1 MSQLLQ
7 NVEFRR
13 RSLLLLAV
21 SVIACAV
28 GFVIQPACGFL
39 ALAVCLFFLLYYL
52 VTSLRRDRQIEQLS
66 RCIDQA
72 LYGRDGALL
81 SACQEGELAILQTQ
95 LQKLLVKL
103 RQSSARDQEDK
114 AFLRDAIADISHQLR
129 TPMTSLNLIAAMLPE
144 VGADSV
150 RQRELQQQLNQLLQR
165 IDWLVDALLNLAKID
180 AGTAYFRRNTL
191 DAAQV
196 LRQAAEPL
204 EIALEIREITL
215 QVTGS
220 GSYTG
225 DGAWSAEALGNILK
239 NCMEHVPQGGK
250 ILVEI
255 SQTPLYTQL
264 CLQDTGP
271 GFAPDDLPHLF
282 ERFYKGHNAAANSF
296 GIGLALAQ
304 RIISAQNGTIRAQN
318 APEGGALFTVR
329 FYHGTI

>member
-13 RSLLLLAV
+13 RSLLLLTV

-39 ALAVCLFFLLYYL
+39 TLAVCLFFLLYYL
-52 VTSLRRDRQIEQLS
+52 VTSLRRDRQMEQLS
-66 RCIDQA
+66 QCIDQA

-114 AFLRDAIADISHQLR
+114 AFLRDSIADISHQLR

-144 VGADSV
+144 VGGDSV

-282 ERFYKGHNAAANSF
+282 ERFYKRHNAAPNSF

>member
-21 SVIACAV
+21 SVIACTV

-39 ALAVCLFFLLYYL
+39 TLAVCLFFLLYYL
-52 VTSLRRDRQIEQLS
+52 VTSLRRDRQMEQLS
-66 RCIDQA
+66 QCIDQA

-95 LQKLLVKL
+95 LRKLLVKL
-103 RQSSARDQEDK
+103 RQSSVRDQEDK
-114 AFLRDAIADISHQLR
+114 AFLRDSIADISHQLR

-144 VGADSV
+144 VGVDSV

-304 RIISAQNGTIRAQN
+304 RIISAQNGTIRAKN

>member
-39 ALAVCLFFLLYYL
+39 TLVVCLFFLLYYL
-52 VTSLRRDRQIEQLS
+52 VTSLRRDRQMEELS
-66 RCIDQA
+66 QCIDQA

-95 LQKLLVKL
+95 LRKLLVKL
-103 RQSSARDQEDK
+103 RQNSVRDQEDK
-114 AFLRDAIADISHQLR
+114 AFLRDSIADISHQLR
-129 TPMTSLNLIAAMLPE
+129 TPMTSLNLIAAMLPD
-144 VGADSV
+144 VGVDSV

-196 LRQAAEPL
+196 LRQAAKPL

>member
-1 MSQLLQ
+1 
-7 NVEFRR
+7 
-13 RSLLLLAV
+13 
-21 SVIACAV
+21 
-28 GFVIQPACGFL
+28 
-39 ALAVCLFFLLYYL
+39 
-52 VTSLRRDRQIEQLS
+52 
-66 RCIDQA
+66 
-72 LYGRDGALL
+72 
-81 SACQEGELAILQTQ
+81 
-95 LQKLLVKL
+95 
-103 RQSSARDQEDK
+103 
-114 AFLRDAIADISHQLR
+114 
-129 TPMTSLNLIAAMLPE
+129 MTSLNLIAAMLPE
-144 VGADSV
+144 VGGDSV

>member
-7 NVEFRR
+7 NAEFRR

-39 ALAVCLFFLLYYL
+39 TLAVCLFFLLYYL
-52 VTSLRRDRQIEQLS
+52 VTSLRRDRQMEQLS
-66 RCIDQA
+66 QCIDQA

-114 AFLRDAIADISHQLR
+114 AFLRDSIADISHQLR

-150 RQRELQQQLNQLLQR
+150 RQRELQQLNQLLQR

-204 EIALEIREITL
+204 EIAREIRGITL

>member
-7 NVEFRR
+7 NAEFRR

-39 ALAVCLFFLLYYL
+39 TLAVCLFFLLYYL
-52 VTSLRRDRQIEQLS
+52 VTSLRRDRQMEQLS
-66 RCIDQA
+66 QCIDQA

-114 AFLRDAIADISHQLR
+114 AFLRDSIADISHQLR
-129 TPMTSLNLIAAMLPE
+129 TPMTSLNLIAAMLPK

-204 EIALEIREITL
+204 EIAREIRGITL

>member
-39 ALAVCLFFLLYYL
+39 TLVVCLFFLLYYL
-52 VTSLRRDRQIEQLS
+52 VTSLRRDRQMEQLS
-66 RCIDQA
+66 QCIDQA

-95 LQKLLVKL
+95 LRKLLVKL

-114 AFLRDAIADISHQLR
+114 AFLRDSIADISHQLR

-165 IDWLVDALLNLAKID
+165 IDWLVYALLNLAKID

>member
-39 ALAVCLFFLLYYL
+39 TLAVCLFFLLYYL
-52 VTSLRRDRQIEQLS
+52 VTSLRRDRQMEQLS
-66 RCIDQA
+66 QCIDQA

-114 AFLRDAIADISHQLR
+114 AFLRDSIADISHQLR

-144 VGADSV
+144 VGGDSV

-220 GSYTG
+220 GSYIG

-282 ERFYKGHNAAANSF
+282 ERFYKGNNAAANRF

>member
-21 SVIACAV
+21 SVIACTV

-39 ALAVCLFFLLYYL
+39 TLAVCLFFLLYYL
-52 VTSLRRDRQIEQLS
+52 VTSLRRDRQMEQLS
-66 RCIDQA
+66 QCIDQA

-114 AFLRDAIADISHQLR
+114 AFLRDSIADISHQLR

-144 VGADSV
+144 VGGDSV

-215 QVTGS
+215 QVTGF

>member
-39 ALAVCLFFLLYYL
+39 TLVVCLFFLLYYL
-52 VTSLRRDRQIEQLS
+52 VTSLRRDRQMEQLS
-66 RCIDQA
+66 QCIDQA

-95 LQKLLVKL
+95 LRKLLVKL

-114 AFLRDAIADISHQLR
+114 AFLRDSIADISHQLR

-204 EIALEIREITL
+204 EIALEI
-215 QVTGS
+215 
-220 GSYTG
+220 
-225 DGAWSAEALGNILK
+225 
-239 NCMEHVPQGGK
+239 
-250 ILVEI
+250 

>member
-21 SVIACAV
+21 SVITCAV

-52 VTSLRRDRQIEQLS
+52 VTSLRRDRQMEQLS
-66 RCIDQA
+66 QCIDQA

-114 AFLRDAIADISHQLR
+114 AFLRDSIADISHQLR

-225 DGAWSAEALGNILK
+225 DAAWSAEALGNILK

>member
-13 RSLLLLAV
+13 RSLLLLTV

-39 ALAVCLFFLLYYL
+39 TLAGCLFFLLYYL
-52 VTSLRRDRQIEQLS
+52 VTSLRRDRQMEQLS
-66 RCIDQA
+66 QCIDQA

-114 AFLRDAIADISHQLR
+114 AFLRDSIADISHQLR

-304 RIISAQNGTIRAQN
+304 RIISAQNGTIRALN

>member
-28 GFVIQPACGFL
+28 GFVIQSACGFL
-39 ALAVCLFFLLYYL
+39 TLVVCLFFLLYYL
-52 VTSLRRDRQIEQLS
+52 VTSLRRDRQMEELS
-66 RCIDQA
+66 QCIDQA

-95 LQKLLVKL
+95 LRKLLVKL
-103 RQSSARDQEDK
+103 RQSSVRDQEDK
-114 AFLRDAIADISHQLR
+114 AFLRDSIADISHQLR

-144 VGADSV
+144 VGVDSV

-304 RIISAQNGTIRAQN
+304 RIISAQPGTIRAKN

>member
-52 VTSLRRDRQIEQLS
+52 VTSLRRDRQMEQLS
-66 RCIDQA
+66 QCIDQA

-114 AFLRDAIADISHQLR
+114 AFLRDSIADISHQLR

-204 EIALEIREITL
+204 EIAREIREITL

>member
-7 NVEFRR
+7 NAEFRR

-39 ALAVCLFFLLYYL
+39 TLAVCLFFLLYYL
-52 VTSLRRDRQIEQLS
+52 MTSLRRDRQMEQLS
-66 RCIDQA
+66 QCIDQA

-114 AFLRDAIADISHQLR
+114 AFLRDSIADISHQLR

-144 VGADSV
+144 VGGDSV

>member
-7 NVEFRR
+7 NVDFRR

-39 ALAVCLFFLLYYL
+39 TLVVCLFFLLYYL
-52 VTSLRRDRQIEQLS
+52 VTSLRRDRQMEELS
-66 RCIDQA
+66 QCIDQA

-95 LQKLLVKL
+95 LRKLLVKL
-103 RQSSARDQEDK
+103 RQNSVRDQEDK
-114 AFLRDAIADISHQLR
+114 AFLRDSIADISHQLR

-144 VGADSV
+144 VGVDSV

-196 LRQAAEPL
+196 LRQAAKPL

>member
-13 RSLLLLAV
+13 RSLMLLAV

-39 ALAVCLFFLLYYL
+39 TLAVCLFFLLYYL
-52 VTSLRRDRQIEQLS
+52 VTSLRRDRQMEQLS
-66 RCIDQA
+66 QCIDQA

-114 AFLRDAIADISHQLR
+114 AFLRDSIADISHQLR

-191 DAAQV
+191 DAAQI

-204 EIALEIREITL
+204 EIAREIREITL

-255 SQTPLYTQL
+255 SQTPLYT
-264 CLQDTGP
+264 GP
-271 GFAPDDLPHLF
+271 
-282 ERFYKGHNAAANSF
+282 NAAAHSF

>member
-39 ALAVCLFFLLYYL
+39 TLVVCLFFLLYYL
-52 VTSLRRDRQIEQLS
+52 VTSLRRDRQMEELS
-66 RCIDQA
+66 QCIDQA

-95 LQKLLVKL
+95 LRKLLVKL
-103 RQSSARDQEDK
+103 RQNSVRDQEDK
-114 AFLRDAIADISHQLR
+114 AFLRDSIADISHQLR

-204 EIALEIREITL
+204 EIAREIREITL

>member
-21 SVIACAV
+21 SVIACTV

-39 ALAVCLFFLLYYL
+39 TLAVCLFFLLYYL
-52 VTSLRRDRQIEQLS
+52 VTSLRRDRQMEQLS
-66 RCIDQA
+66 QCIDQA

-114 AFLRDAIADISHQLR
+114 AFLRDSIADISHQLR

-204 EIALEIREITL
+204 EIAREIREITL

>member
-28 GFVIQPACGFL
+28 GCVIQPACGFL

-52 VTSLRRDRQIEQLS
+52 VTSLRRDRQMEQLS
-66 RCIDQA
+66 QCIDQA

-114 AFLRDAIADISHQLR
+114 AFLRDSIADISHQLR

-204 EIALEIREITL
+204 EIAREIREITL

>member
-21 SVIACAV
+21 SVLACAV

-39 ALAVCLFFLLYYL
+39 TLAVCLFFLLYYL
-52 VTSLRRDRQIEQLS
+52 VTSLRRDRQMEQLS
-66 RCIDQA
+66 QCIDQA

-114 AFLRDAIADISHQLR
+114 AFLRDSIADISHQLR
-129 TPMTSLNLIAAMLPE
+129 TPMTSLNLIATMLPE
-144 VGADSV
+144 VGADPV

-165 IDWLVDALLNLAKID
+165 IDWLVDALLKLAKID
-180 AGTAYFRRNTL
+180 AGTAYFRCDAL
-191 DAAQV
+191 DAVQV

-250 ILVEI
+250 IQVAI

-264 CLQDTGP
+264 RLQDTGP

-282 ERFYKGHNAAANSF
+282 ERFYKGQNAAANSF

-329 FYHGTI
+329 FYHSVV

>member
-7 NVEFRR
+7 NAEFRR

-39 ALAVCLFFLLYYL
+39 TLAVCLFFLLYYL
-52 VTSLRRDRQIEQLS
+52 MTSLRRDRQMEQLS
-66 RCIDQA
+66 QCIDQA

-114 AFLRDAIADISHQLR
+114 AFLRDSIADISHQLR

-144 VGADSV
+144 VGGDSV

-204 EIALEIREITL
+204 EIAREIREITL

>member
-13 RSLLLLAV
+13 RSLLLLTV

-39 ALAVCLFFLLYYL
+39 TLAVCLFFLLYYL
-52 VTSLRRDRQIEQLS
+52 VTSLRRDRQMEQLS
-66 RCIDQA
+66 QCIDQA

-114 AFLRDAIADISHQLR
+114 AFLRDSIADISHQLR

-282 ERFYKGHNAAANSF
+282 ERFYKGHNAADNSF

>member
-39 ALAVCLFFLLYYL
+39 TLAVCLFFLLYYL
-52 VTSLRRDRQIEQLS
+52 VTSLRRDRQMEQLS
-66 RCIDQA
+66 QCIDQA

-114 AFLRDAIADISHQLR
+114 AFLRDSIADISHQLR

-196 LRQAAEPL
+196 LRQATEPL

>member
-39 ALAVCLFFLLYYL
+39 TLAVCLFFLLYYL
-52 VTSLRRDRQIEQLS
+52 VTSLWRDRQMEQLS
-66 RCIDQA
+66 QCIDQA

-114 AFLRDAIADISHQLR
+114 AFLRDSIADISHQLR

-215 QVTGS
+215 QVSGS

>member
-39 ALAVCLFFLLYYL
+39 TLAVCLFFLLYYL
-52 VTSLRRDRQIEQLS
+52 VTSLRRDRQMEQLS
-66 RCIDQA
+66 QCIDQA
-72 LYGRDGALL
+72 LYGRDGTLL

-114 AFLRDAIADISHQLR
+114 AFLRDSIADISHQLR

-150 RQRELQQQLNQLLQR
+150 RQRELQQLNQLLQR

>member
-21 SVIACAV
+21 SVIACTV

-39 ALAVCLFFLLYYL
+39 TLAVCLFFLLYYL
-52 VTSLRRDRQIEQLS
+52 VTSLRRDRQMEQLS
-66 RCIDQA
+66 QCIDQA

-114 AFLRDAIADISHQLR
+114 AFLRDSIADISHQLR

-150 RQRELQQQLNQLLQR
+150 RQRELKQQLNQLLQR

-204 EIALEIREITL
+204 EIAREIRGITL

>member
-7 NVEFRR
+7 NMEFRR

-21 SVIACAV
+21 SVIACTA

-39 ALAVCLFFLLYYL
+39 TLAVCLFFLLYYL
-52 VTSLRRDRQIEQLS
+52 VTSLRRDRQMEQLS
-66 RCIDQA
+66 QCIDQA

-114 AFLRDAIADISHQLR
+114 AFLRDSIADISHQLR

>member
-39 ALAVCLFFLLYYL
+39 TLVVCLFFLLYDL
-52 VTSLRRDRQIEQLS
+52 ITSLRRDRQMEQLS
-66 RCIDQA
+66 QCIDQA

-95 LQKLLVKL
+95 LRKLLVKL
-103 RQSSARDQEDK
+103 RQSSVRDQEDK
-114 AFLRDAIADISHQLR
+114 AFLRDSIADISHQLR

-144 VGADSV
+144 VGVDSV

-180 AGTAYFRRNTL
+180 AGTAYFRCNTL

-304 RIISAQNGTIRAQN
+304 RIISAQNGTIRAKN

>member
-13 RSLLLLAV
+13 RSLLLLTV

-39 ALAVCLFFLLYYL
+39 TLAVCLFFLLYYL
-52 VTSLRRDRQIEQLS
+52 VTSLRRDRQMEQLS
-66 RCIDQA
+66 QCIDQA

-114 AFLRDAIADISHQLR
+114 DFLRDSIADISHQLR

>member
-21 SVIACAV
+21 SVIACTV
-28 GFVIQPACGFL
+28 SFVIQPACGFL

-52 VTSLRRDRQIEQLS
+52 VTSLRRDRQMEQLS
-66 RCIDQA
+66 QCIDQA

-114 AFLRDAIADISHQLR
+114 AFLRDSIADISHQLR

-204 EIALEIREITL
+204 EIAREIRGITL

>member
-7 NVEFRR
+7 NAEFRR

-39 ALAVCLFFLLYYL
+39 TLAVCLFFLLYYL
-52 VTSLRRDRQIEQLS
+52 MTSLRRDRQMEQLS
-66 RCIDQA
+66 QCIDQA

-114 AFLRDAIADISHQLR
+114 AFLRDSIADISHQLR

-144 VGADSV
+144 VGGDSV

-165 IDWLVDALLNLAKID
+165 IDWLVYALLNLAKID

>member
-52 VTSLRRDRQIEQLS
+52 VTSLRRDRQMEQLS
-66 RCIDQA
+66 QCIDQA

-114 AFLRDAIADISHQLR
+114 AFLRDSIADISHQLR

-304 RIISAQNGTIRAQN
+304 RIISAQNGIIRAQN

>member
-39 ALAVCLFFLLYYL
+39 TLVVCLFFLLYYL
-52 VTSLRRDRQIEQLS
+52 VTSLRRDRQMEELS
-66 RCIDQA
+66 QCIDQA

-95 LQKLLVKL
+95 LRKLLVKL
-103 RQSSARDQEDK
+103 RQNSVRDQEDK
-114 AFLRDAIADISHQLR
+114 AFLRDSIADISNQLR

-144 VGADSV
+144 VGVDSV

-196 LRQAAEPL
+196 LRQAAKPL

>member
-39 ALAVCLFFLLYYL
+39 TLVVCLFFLLYYL
-52 VTSLRRDRQIEQLS
+52 VTSLRRDRQMEELS
-66 RCIDQA
+66 QCIDQA

-95 LQKLLVKL
+95 LRKLLVKL
-103 RQSSARDQEDK
+103 RQNSVRDQEDK
-114 AFLRDAIADISHQLR
+114 AFLRDSIADISHQLR

-144 VGADSV
+144 VGVDSV

-196 LRQAAEPL
+196 LRQAAKPL

>member
-39 ALAVCLFFLLYYL
+39 TLVVCLFFLLYYL
-52 VTSLRRDRQIEQLS
+52 VTSLRRDRQMEQLS
-66 RCIDQA
+66 QCIDQA

-95 LQKLLVKL
+95 LRKLLVKL
-103 RQSSARDQEDK
+103 RQSSVRDQEDK
-114 AFLRDAIADISHQLR
+114 TFLRDSIADISHQLR

-144 VGADSV
+144 VGVDSV

-225 DGAWSAEALGNILK
+225 DAAWSAEALGNILK

-304 RIISAQNGTIRAQN
+304 RIISAQNGTIRAKN

>member
-13 RSLLLLAV
+13 RSLLLLTV

-39 ALAVCLFFLLYYL
+39 TLAVCLFFLLYYL
-52 VTSLRRDRQIEQLS
+52 VTSLRRDRQMEQLS
-66 RCIDQA
+66 QCIDQA

-114 AFLRDAIADISHQLR
+114 AFLRDSIADISHQLR

-191 DAAQV
+191 DAAQI

-255 SQTPLYTQL
+255 SQTLLYTQL

>member
-21 SVIACAV
+21 SVIACTV

-39 ALAVCLFFLLYYL
+39 TLAVCLFFLLYYL
-52 VTSLRRDRQIEQLS
+52 VTSLRRDRQMEQLS
-66 RCIDQA
+66 QCIDQA

-114 AFLRDAIADISHQLR
+114 AFLRDSIADISHQLR

-191 DAAQV
+191 DAAQI

-204 EIALEIREITL
+204 EIAREIREITL

-225 DGAWSAEALGNILK
+225 DAAWSAEALGNILK